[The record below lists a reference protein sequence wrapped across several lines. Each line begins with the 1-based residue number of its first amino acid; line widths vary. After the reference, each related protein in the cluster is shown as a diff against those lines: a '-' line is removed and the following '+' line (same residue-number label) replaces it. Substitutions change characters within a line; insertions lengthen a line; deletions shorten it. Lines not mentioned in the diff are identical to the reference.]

1 MLNNV
6 AYARAHNT
14 EHQMR
19 LLQDAASM
27 LSDSRFA
34 LLVVDSATALYRT
47 EFNGRGELSVRQI
60 QLGRWVEGHAG
71 VGVGAVET
79 KLPVSML
86 GPCGKGAHCKEG

>member
-60 QLGRWVEGHAG
+60 QLGRWG
-71 VGVGAVET
+71 GAWV
-79 KLPVSML
+79 L
-86 GPCGKGAHCKEG
+86 GRRRWW